1 VTQYH
6 GAQHQLIQQVRRLD
20 GVSRTDQVGD
30 VLISGDAIAA
40 IAPQITDL
48 PPATEVIDGRD
59 KVLLPGL
66 VDLYSQSGEP
76 GYEQRETLLSLMR
89 SATAGGVTRL
99 GILPTT
105 SPALDQP
112 ALLAALHRRRQE
124 QPSPAVLPHLYPW
137 AALTVG
143 TQGQQMTELGELALA
158 PSVGFSD
165 GQPLPHPLL
174 LQRLLQYL
182 QPLGKPVAFWPCDS
196 SLRADGVAREGPH
209 ALIYGLSMDPPSSE
223 TAPLAALLEM
233 VALVGTPIHLMRLS
247 TARGVA
253 LIAEAKAQGLPI
265 TASTSWLHLLLSS
278 QDLHSYD
285 ANLHLAPPL
294 GTPEDRAALVAAVKT
309 GVIDAIAIDHTP
321 YTYEEKTVGFAAAP
335 PGAIGLELA
344 WPLLWQHLVAEGDWA
359 ALDLVQALSTR
370 PAHCWGQSPPR
381 LQVGEPAELALFDP
395 ACLWTVNASSLQSL
409 AANTSWWGETLRGKI
424 LKTWVPIAPA

>member
-1 VTQYH
+1 VTQY
-6 GAQHQLIQQVRRLD
+6 QLIQQVRLLD
-20 GVSRTDQVGD
+20 GVSQTDQVGD
-30 VLISGDAIAA
+30 VLIGGEAIAA
-40 IAPQITDL
+40 IAPQLSDL
-48 PPATEVIDGRD
+48 PPATELIEGRG

-76 GYEQRETLLSLMR
+76 GHEQRETLISLMR
-89 SATAGGVTRL
+89 SAAAGGVTRL
-99 GILPTT
+99 GILPAT

-112 ALLAALHRRRQE
+112 ALLTALHRRRQE
-124 QPSPAVLPHLYPW
+124 QASPADLPHLYPW

-143 TQGQQMTELGELALA
+143 TQGQQMTELGDLALA

-182 QPLGKPVAFWPCDS
+182 QPLGKPVALWPCDP

-209 ALIYGLSMDPPSSE
+209 ALIYGLSADPPSSE
-223 TAPLAALLEM
+223 TAPLAALLEL
-233 VALVGTPIHLMRLS
+233 VALVGTPLHLMRLS

-253 LIAEAKAQGLPI
+253 LIAQAKAQGLPI

-285 ANLHLAPPL
+285 PNLRLAPPL
-294 GTPEDRAALVAAVKT
+294 GTPEDRAALVAAVKM

-344 WPLLWQHLVAEGDWA
+344 WSLLWQHLVVEGDWS
-359 ALDLVQALSTR
+359 ALELVQALSSR
-370 PAHCWGQSPPR
+370 PAQCWGQAPPR
-381 LQVGEPAELALFDP
+381 LQVGQPAELALFDP
-395 ACLWTVNASSLQSL
+395 TCPWTVKATTLQSL
-409 AANTSWWGETLRGKI
+409 AANTCWWGETLRGRI
-424 LKTWVPIAPA
+424 VRTWVPIAPA

>member
-1 VTQYH
+1 MT
-6 GAQHQLIQQVRRLD
+6 QHQLIQQVRLLD
-20 GVSRTDQVGD
+20 GVSQTDRVGD
-30 VLISGDAIAA
+30 VLIGEGVILA

-59 KVLLPGL
+59 QVLLPGL

-76 GYEQRETLLSLMR
+76 GHEQRETLSSLMR
-89 SATAGGVTRL
+89 SAAAGGVTRL

-124 QPSPAVLPHLYPW
+124 QPPPAVLPHLYPW
-137 AALTVG
+137 AALTVAA
-143 TQGQQMTELGELALA
+143 QGQQMAALGELALA

-165 GQPLPHPLL
+165 GQPLPHALL

-182 QPLGKPVAFWPCDS
+182 QPLGKPVALWPCDP
-196 SLRADGVAREGPH
+196 SLRANGVAREGAH

-278 QDLHSYD
+278 RDLHGYD
-285 ANLHLAPPL
+285 ANLRLAPPL
-294 GTPEDRAALVAAVKT
+294 GTPEDQAALMAAVKT

-344 WPLLWQHLVAEGDWA
+344 WPLLWQHLVTEGDWS
-359 ALDLVQALSTR
+359 ALELVQALSTR
-370 PAHCWGQSPPR
+370 PAQCWGQLPAC
-381 LQVGEPAELALFDP
+381 LQIGQPAELALFDP
-395 ACLWTVNASSLQSL
+395 ACPWTVNAASLQSL
-409 AANTSWWGETLRGKI
+409 SANTSWWGERIRGRILR
-424 LKTWVPIAPA
+424 TWVPIAPA